1 MHTFVRQLSVEKW
14 RLLSSVSH
22 KPRYRMKTQKVSAE
36 KSGGF
41 QCDVKCA
48 AVTLLSLYLIYDF
61 AGCVFFGLGLVSKG
75 RGIAVMEATKADYF
89 GEYKRG
95 NVTTEEYE

>member
-1 MHTFVRQLSVEKW
+1 
-14 RLLSSVSH
+14 
-22 KPRYRMKTQKVSAE
+22 MKTQKVSAE
-36 KSGGF
+36 KSGAGVK
-41 QCDVKCA
+41 CDVKCA

-89 GEYKRG
+89 EEYKRG